1 MSTTTGRMVLDFI
14 TENNGGGGLVESK
27 RGKLYHT
34 PLYAEIGKSKI
45 NFPTFLKLGHF
56 WLTLTYLSNFVS

>member
-27 RGKLYHT
+27 RGKLYGA
-34 PLYAEIGKSKI
+34 PSYVEIGKSKV
-45 NFPTFLKLGHF
+45 NLPTFL
-56 WLTLTYLSNFVS
+56 S

>member
-1 MSTTTGRMVLDFI
+1 MVPDLMIED
-14 TENNGGGGLVESK
+14 NGGDRLVESK